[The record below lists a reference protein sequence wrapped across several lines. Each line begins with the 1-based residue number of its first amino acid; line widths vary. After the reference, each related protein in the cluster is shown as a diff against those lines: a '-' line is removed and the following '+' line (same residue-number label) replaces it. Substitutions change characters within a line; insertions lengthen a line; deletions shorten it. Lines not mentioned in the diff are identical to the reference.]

1 MLKCKRVKREQII
14 MYIINKFVMTDS
26 YIKYLNACDEN
37 DINKENIFA
46 ILHKMQHN
54 ANFHIPF
61 LSL

>member
-1 MLKCKRVKREQII
+1 